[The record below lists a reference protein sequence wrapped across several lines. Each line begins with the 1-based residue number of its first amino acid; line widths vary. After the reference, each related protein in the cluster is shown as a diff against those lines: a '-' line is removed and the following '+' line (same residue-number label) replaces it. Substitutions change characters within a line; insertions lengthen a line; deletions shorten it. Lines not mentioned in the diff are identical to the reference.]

1 MAYSRAAARYAK
13 SFLQLAFQKDVL
25 EESVKDMQ
33 MINDTCLATKDLILL
48 LQSPIVKTHKKLS
61 ILEAIFKSNV
71 SEFTYSFIKLVTE
84 KKREGVIG
92 DIAAAFADL
101 YLEHRNI
108 LKAVIKSVDGVDD
121 VILEKVKAMVKATY
135 FKEVEIVEVKDK
147 SLIGGFVL
155 TIGDNQIDASI
166 SRRLAELRKEFSVNS
181 YVKEI

>member
-1 MAYSRAAARYAK
+1 M
-13 SFLQLAFQKDVL
+13 L
-25 EESVKDMQ
+25 
-33 MINDTCLATKDLILL
+33 
-48 LQSPIVKTHKKLS
+48 
-61 ILEAIFKSNV
+61 
-71 SEFTYSFIKLVTE
+71 TYSFIKLVTE

-135 FKEVEIVEVKDK
+135 FKEVEIVEIKDK

>member
-1 MAYSRAAARYAK
+1 MAYARAAARYAK

-33 MINDTCLATKDLILL
+33 MINDTCLASKDLILL

-71 SEFTYSFIKLVTE
+71 SEFTYSFIKLV
-84 KKREGVIG
+84 
-92 DIAAAFADL
+92 
-101 YLEHRNI
+101 
-108 LKAVIKSVDGVDD
+108 IKSVDGVDD
-121 VILEKVKAMVKATY
+121 VILDKVKAMVKATY
-135 FKEVEIVEVKDK
+135 SKEVEIVEVKDK

>member
-13 SFLQLAFQKDVL
+13 SFLQLANEKGLL
-25 EESVKDMQ
+25 EDAVKDMQ
-33 MINDTCLATKDLILL
+33 MINETCVASKDLIQLL
-48 LQSPIVKTHKKLS
+48 ESPIVKTYKKLS

-71 SEFTYSFIKLVTE
+71 SEFTFSFIKLVTE
-84 KKREGVIG
+84 KKREGVID

-101 YLEHRNI
+101 YLEHQNI
-108 LKAVIKSVDGVDD
+108 LKAVIKSVNGVDD
-121 VILEKVKAMVKATY
+121 VILAKVREMVKAAY
-135 FKEVEIVEVKDK
+135 NKEVQIEEIKDE

-166 SRRLAELRKEFSVNS
+166 SRRLAELRKEFSVNQ